1 MSPRL
6 RSAAVAALVLA
17 AGAGAFVAVG
27 AGDEPY
33 RVSVPVANASGL
45 DDGSAVKI
53 GGLDRG
59 IVKVRLD
66 RHDRVILDLELHDDA
81 GPVGKDAQVSIVAA
95 NFLGLKRVELV
106 PGDAA
111 GDPAPSGYTLSARQ
125 VTTPTDL
132 DQVLGVFDA
141 DTRTRAKILLTAAGE
156 AVVGRKVD
164 ISVLLEE
171 LPLGMAQA
179 APALAELQT
188 TDATMDD
195 LLTRSDRFIAQA
207 ARERRELTRLVDTV
221 GSATETVAARRE
233 ALRAA
238 LAKAPGTLGTLRGF
252 LGDLEA
258 TTTDLGPA
266 AREIRAAAPALADTL
281 SQIEAFRKAAAPT
294 LASATAAA
302 PSLSRLAKG
311 VTPVLRRTRPSLA
324 NLATLANDLPPV
336 TSALDNSADNVI
348 AILENWSRAIQLRD
362 QLGHVFRGE
371 ASFSPD
377 LILTMVDRLTA
388 GAKKG
393 RRRAPKPATR
403 PRPAAG
409 GGVPTPAAPAKPL
422 QRLPK
427 IPKLDDV
434 LDGLPANPTV
444 EQVTKAL
451 DDVLGGLILP
461 KKRDGSAEQLLHF
474 LLAP

>member
-6 RSAAVAALVLA
+6 RRTALAALVVVA
-17 AGAGAFVAVG
+17 AAVGFVALG
-27 AGDEPY
+27 GGDEPY

-45 DDGSAVKI
+45 NDGSAVKI

-59 IVKVRLD
+59 VVKVRID
-66 RHDRVILDLELHDDA
+66 GHDRVILDLELHDDV
-81 GPVGKDAQVSIVAA
+81 GPVGKDAQVAIVAA
-95 NFLGLKRVELV
+95 NFLGLKRVELK

-164 ISVLLEE
+164 INVLLKE
-171 LPLGMAQA
+171 LPLGMEQA
-179 APALAELQT
+179 APALAELET

-221 GSATETVAARRE
+221 GSATETVADRRE
-233 ALRAA
+233 ALRSA
-238 LAKAPGTLGTLRGF
+238 LAKAPGTLSTLRGF
-252 LGDLEA
+252 LADLEA

-266 AREIRAAAPALADTL
+266 AREIRTAAPALADTL
-281 SQIEAFRKAAAPT
+281 GRVEAFRRAAAPT

-311 VTPVLRRTRPSLA
+311 VTPVLRRARPTLTGLSSLA
-324 NLATLANDLPPV
+324 KDLPPV
-336 TSALDNSADNVI
+336 TTALDNSADNVI
-348 AILENWSRAIQLRD
+348 AILENWSRAIQFRD
-362 QLGHVFRGE
+362 GLGHVFRGE

-377 LILTMVDRLTA
+377 LILSMVDRLSQPTR
-388 GAKKG
+388 
-393 RRRAPKPATR
+393 RRRAPKPAA
-403 PRPAAG
+403 PKPLL
-409 GGVPTPAAPAKPL
+409 PQLPAAPATGP
-422 QRLPK
+422 RPALPAV
-427 IPKLDDV
+427 KLPAKVQEV
-434 LDGLPANPTV
+434 LDTVGRGTQQTVTGL
-444 EQVTKAL
+444 L
-451 DDVLGGLILP
+451 DY
-461 KKRDGSAEQLLHF
+461 LLQ
-474 LLAP
+474 P